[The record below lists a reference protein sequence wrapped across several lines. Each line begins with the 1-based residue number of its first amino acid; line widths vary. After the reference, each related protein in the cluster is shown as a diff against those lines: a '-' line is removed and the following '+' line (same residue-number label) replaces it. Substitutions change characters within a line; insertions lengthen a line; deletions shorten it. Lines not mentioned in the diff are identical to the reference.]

1 MAYTVDRGVGGRT
14 YRYRVEGYRDPKT
27 GKVRQRVLE
36 YLGRVQ
42 VSADGSKRLLPKRS
56 RDPSVEQ
63 ILPFGDLALLY
74 DTAEKLD
81 VTGTIDR
88 LAPRPAGTS
97 TGKSV
102 LLLAINH
109 LVGRV
114 ALDDVADWYDQTMLR
129 AWMGRPPEEF
139 TEDRLFG
146 VLDSICHQE
155 AAWMW
160 DKTWFISDALRRK
173 AEELWG
179 PESRYV
185 YYDRTQMLYH
195 GETCYY
201 AEFSHTSGTSEDR
214 RKIGMGVVVRRGDGF
229 PVMYRVYRG
238 NQVDVTTVKEVRNRL
253 KAAGLERLIVV
264 MDRGM
269 ASEENL
275 RSLIEAGYDVVVGVR
290 ATESV
295 FEELVSPLTDDEIER
310 PEHRLRRGDRVF
322 CVVERVKTV
331 EGRRR
336 KYVIYQDPRVR
347 GEEKAALLRALE
359 EREERLREIR
369 SEMATPLSGRGSR
382 PDWKGR
388 VEEML
393 GGMGRYFL
401 WSIEKGQL
409 TWSVKEES
417 VRASLARLAR
427 CVLMSTASGL
437 SRMELVAAYLDKDEV
452 EKVWRIGK
460 GGLGLTGI
468 KHHKRDRVES
478 YLLVCYVAYLLWVAV
493 RRRLRE
499 AKIRLSPEK
508 AMFQLRR
515 VEMVKFRV
523 GEKERWDCPKA
534 VGEGARLEKVFALS
548 RWKAVVAN

>member
-1 MAYTVDRGVGGRT
+1 MSYTVDRQVGGRT

-27 GKVRQRVLE
+27 HKVRQRVLE

-42 VSADGSKRLLPKRS
+42 VSPEGTKRLLPKRS

-74 DTAEKLD
+74 DTADQLD
-81 VTGTIDR
+81 VAGTIDR
-88 LAPRPAGTS
+88 LAPRPAATS

-139 TEDRLFG
+139 TEERLFG

-155 AAWMW
+155 ASWMW
-160 DKTWFISDALRRK
+160 DRTWFISDALRRK
-173 AEELWG
+173 AEALWG

-195 GETCYY
+195 GENCYY
-201 AEFSHTSGTSEDR
+201 AEFSHVEGTSKDR

-238 NQVDVTTVKEVRNRL
+238 NQVDVNTVREVRNRL

-275 RSLIEAGYDVVVGVR
+275 RSLIDAGYDVVVGVR
-290 ATESV
+290 STESV
-295 FEELVSPLTDDEIER
+295 LEELVRPLTDDEIEA
-310 PEHRLRRGDRVF
+310 PENRLRRGDRVF
-322 CVVERVKTV
+322 CVVERVKVV

-347 GEEKAALLRALE
+347 GEEKAGLLRAVE
-359 EREERLREIR
+359 EREVRLKEIR
-369 SEMATPLSGRGSR
+369 SEMSTPPPR
-382 PDWKGR
+382 
-388 VEEML
+388 
-393 GGMGRYFL
+393 
-401 WSIEKGQL
+401 
-409 TWSVKEES
+409 
-417 VRASLARLAR
+417 
-427 CVLMSTASGL
+427 
-437 SRMELVAAYLDKDEV
+437 
-452 EKVWRIGK
+452 
-460 GGLGLTGI
+460 
-468 KHHKRDRVES
+468 
-478 YLLVCYVAYLLWVAV
+478 
-493 RRRLRE
+493 
-499 AKIRLSPEK
+499 
-508 AMFQLRR
+508 
-515 VEMVKFRV
+515 
-523 GEKERWDCPKA
+523 
-534 VGEGARLEKVFALS
+534 
-548 RWKAVVAN
+548 